1 MAMLGL
7 AVSCV
12 EDLYPGTLGPDR
24 ILAMNADLYSTD
36 TLHTVLLYFSGH
48 NSIEYAEGA
57 TVSIYVNGELTDV
70 TSEDIR
76 DKDGRHENEY
86 ARYQLKARFSEGDR
100 VKVVAEKDDYHIE
113 AEETVP
119 PCPSTGKTSY
129 DIVIEKDPLSDNVS
143 KYISMNVEVEDDKTG
158 MDYYAVE
165 VFLNKLCI
173 KDDDGEVVEEIY
185 DRINVD
191 VSKEP
196 LLTANFPSSFE
207 DIDSTEYDEYSN
219 FLFWAFTDNSFR
231 DSSYSLLLR
240 APYTY
245 QFLPHHGMSASS
257 GYDENGNWISVVEK
271 FTMSLSLE
279 VRLSR
284 VPRSVYSTYMYKYFE
299 YCTLSSLVLFDTNH
313 EYQSNV
319 SGGTGVMN
327 LWSSRIEEIGL
338 GTFHYDVYNSDYDLT
353 DLPFRGDMQ

>member
-1 MAMLGL
+1 MAVLGL

-12 EDLYPGTLGPDR
+12 EDLYPGTVGPDR
-24 ILAMNADLYSTD
+24 VLAMNADLYSTD

-48 NSIEYAEGA
+48 DSIENVDGA
-57 TVSIYVNGELTDV
+57 TVSIYVNGELVDV
-70 TSEDIR
+70 TSEDIS
-76 DKDGRHENEY
+76 DEDGRNVNDY
-86 ARYQLKARFSEGDR
+86 SRYQLNTRFSEGDM
-100 VKVVAEKDDYHIE
+100 VKIVAEKDDYHIE
-113 AEETVP
+113 AEETVL
-119 PCPSTGKTSY
+119 PCPSMGETGY
-129 DIVIEKDPLSDNVS
+129 DIVVENDPLSDIVS
-143 KYISMNVEVEDDKTG
+143 KYIALNVGVEDDKTG

-165 VFLNKLCI
+165 VFLKKLCV
-173 KDDDGEVVEEIY
+173 KDDDGEVVEY
-185 DRINVD
+185 AHDRINMD

-207 DIDSTEYDEYSN
+207 GLESTEYDEYSN

-231 DSSYSLLLR
+231 DSSYSLFLR
-240 APYTY
+240 APYSY

-257 GYDENGNWISVVEK
+257 GYDEDGNWISVIEK

-299 YCTLSSLVLFDTNH
+299 YSALSSLVLFDTNH

-319 SGGTGVMN
+319 SGGTGIVN
-327 LWSSRIEEIGL
+327 LWSSRIKEIEL
-338 GTFHYDVYNSDYDLT
+338 GTYHYDIYHSD
-353 DLPFRGDMQ
+353 FE